1 MGGTE
6 LAFTRVLKEL
16 ATRPEMVVRVAYPE
30 GGEFDT
36 AWSEMAEHFS
46 YRAGSL
52 PVSWSFPGYL
62 LWLFRRLR
70 YGADFRRQSASFNPD
85 VIVSFTSVLTAPV
98 EIGHHL
104 RVGRPGNGTD
114 AVGQIGNLTGEGLT
128 KTRWF
133 SYQRIIGDTEV
144 MGESATVEV
153 TFVDKENSR
162 GYLTKF
168 GLHVVN
174 GKWKIYSFK
183 TFQDP
188 SAE

>member
-1 MGGTE
+1 M
-6 LAFTRVLKEL
+6 K
-16 ATRPEMVVRVAYPE
+16 
-30 GGEFDT
+30 
-36 AWSEMAEHFS
+36 HFS
-46 YRAGSL
+46 TFVLLTSILVVIAGCSSSGPADPKSAVISMFGAMEKNDQAALAHLLDL
-52 PVSWSFPGYL
+52 PELMKSMNEDYALQTDSPRVFI
-62 LWLFRRLR
+62 
-70 YGADFRRQSASFNPD
+70 NPID
-85 VIVSFTSVLTAPV
+85 VL
-98 EIGHHL
+98 
-104 RVGRPGNGTD
+104 ND
-114 AVGQIGNLTGEGLT
+114 LTGEGLT

-153 TFVDKENSR
+153 TFVDKENSQ

-188 SAE
+188 SAD